1 MNNHTKQGN
10 LSKFAVFINVDW
22 KGKTRS
28 GKMAPL
34 LKREAHNQKE
44 KTKPTIWLDRK
55 CPILTATYKV
65 TVTSK
70 NFICKF
76 ANSLMYCVNI

>member
-1 MNNHTKQGN
+1 MNYHIKQGN

-34 LKREAHNQKE
+34 LKPEAYNQKE

-55 CPILTATYKV
+55 SPILTATYKV

-70 NFICKF
+70 NFICQF
-76 ANSLMYCVNI
+76 VNLLTYCVSI

>member
-1 MNNHTKQGN
+1 MNNHTKQRN
-10 LSKFAVFINVDW
+10 LIKLAVFINVDW
-22 KGKTRS
+22 KGKTRC

-34 LKREAHNQKE
+34 LKPKAHNQKE
-44 KTKPTIWLDRK
+44 KTKPTIWINRK

-65 TVTSK
+65 IVTSK

-76 ANSLMYCVNI
+76 VDLLCIV